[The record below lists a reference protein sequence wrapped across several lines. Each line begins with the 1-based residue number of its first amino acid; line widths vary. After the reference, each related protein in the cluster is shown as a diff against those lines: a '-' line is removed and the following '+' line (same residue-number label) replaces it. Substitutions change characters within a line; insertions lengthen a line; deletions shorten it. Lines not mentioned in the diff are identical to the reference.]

1 MFGFVLSS
9 SRVRFMLEIITN
21 LRSNNLRKI
30 PGYDPSEIEHL
41 RKTLRSVTRES
52 GKLTGRFLINK

>member
-1 MFGFVLSS
+1 
-9 SRVRFMLEIITN
+9 MLEIITN

-41 RKTLRSVTRES
+41 RKTLRSVTRDS
-52 GKLTGRFLINK
+52 GKLIGRFLVNK

>member
-21 LRSNNLRKI
+21 VRSNNLRKI
-30 PGYDPSEIEHL
+30 PGYDPSKLQHL
-41 RKTLRSVTRES
+41 KKSLCSVTRKS
-52 GKLTGRFLINK
+52 GKLFGIVSG